1 MSPAKK
7 KKCVWGGFASSTF
20 PEGEQE
26 SEARWPGCPCLL
38 RTGFIFRRLEKTRS
52 GRYQD
57 VVMERAEKPT
67 GAGKKVSQTR
77 GDLRFQWEPHS
88 LEGCARCGVWG
99 ECSLQLW
106 GVQEHPADAEGPPR
120 PQLFGW
126 QEEQQHRLKST
137 LHTAPCRSSMP

>member
-1 MSPAKK
+1 
-7 KKCVWGGFASSTF
+7 
-20 PEGEQE
+20 
-26 SEARWPGCPCLL
+26 
-38 RTGFIFRRLEKTRS
+38 
-52 GRYQD
+52 
-57 VVMERAEKPT
+57 MERAEKPT

-106 GVQEHPADAEGPPR
+106 GVQEHPADAEGPPQ

-126 QEEQQHRLKST
+126 QEEQQHRLKSS
-137 LHTAPCRSSMP
+137 LHTVPCRSSMP